1 MKPTTSRVHQRF
13 TAAWLGYLA
22 ITVLLTGARPVA
34 AQGTAFTYQGRL
46 MESNAPA
53 NGTFEFEF
61 SLYDR
66 LAGGSNLG
74 TLTLE
79 EIPVSNGLFTV
90 VLDFGMGVFNGAER
104 WLEIYARNDGA
115 GGPGVLLTPRQ
126 FIAATPY
133 AIRAA
138 QAGSA
143 TTAGSA
149 TNLFGT
155 VPAGQLAG
163 QMTARQLA
171 DGSLANQHVS
181 PTAAIADTKL
191 GTIAT
196 AGKVANSATTA
207 TSANSSNTIVL
218 RNGAGSFTANQ
229 IVALG
234 GFNGNGS
241 DLTGLDADSIQY
253 GTLDDARLSANVTRL
268 GSTIEPSE
276 LAKPYYAGTIDSSS
290 ATELAFWRMTYDV
303 VFPTPFAGVPKVTV
317 ALSEPDVAVLDTL
330 KVSVASKTTTGFTAS
345 AIIPTP
351 RFSQR
356 IHQFWE
362 TNYSG
367 ISGISVNGQPGVF
380 HQRIE
385 HYVATN
391 ALFFS
396 TIPSGSNFWQ
406 AHAIVSDV
414 RINLDGIAGS
424 MIQGRPA
431 VVYCEGTNGAIRY
444 VRAANA
450 QGTAWGSPVTVVA
463 TANEHAKPM
472 LAEIGGRPAI
482 VYGTGGLRYVRAN
495 DSAGASW
502 PAAVTVDTNSC
513 SWPFLTVINGRP
525 AITASRFAVDL
536 MYYRADDTIG
546 ASWSSQVVVQAYVP
560 GGSSTRVQ
568 QGYYPCMTTINGNP
582 AITYLRGPDYV
593 DTDPYYIRATDPNG
607 ATWGSP
613 KKLNYTSGYGRNWL
627 VQLNGRPAVGLE
639 AAGSPSFVH
648 ATDANGDA
656 WGPVID
662 LNGDESG
669 GVPDYQNWSMQVLNG
684 VPWIFFRLGDNNSL
698 SLNYIRATVPQ
709 FKIDWT
715 AIAP

>member
-1 MKPTTSRVHQRF
+1 MNTHLHPNLFRLLLLLASLLPQ
-13 TAAWLGYLA
+13 AAQ
-22 ITVLLTGARPVA
+22 

-66 LAGGSNLG
+66 AAAGSNLG

-79 EIPVSNGLFTV
+79 ETPVTNGLFTV
-90 VLDFGMGVFNGAER
+90 VLDFGADPFSGGASR

-115 GGPGVLLTPRQ
+115 GGTGVLLTPRQ
-126 FIAATPY
+126 RIFATPY
-133 AIRAA
+133 AIMAGQAA
-138 QAGSA
+138 SA
-143 TTAGSA
+143 TTATSA
-149 TNLFGT
+149 TNLIGT
-155 VPAGQLAG
+155 LPAGQLAG
-163 QMTARQLA
+163 QITALQLA
-171 DGSLANQHVS
+171 DGSITDQHVS

-207 TSANSSNTIVL
+207 TSAISSNTIVM
-218 RNGAGSFTANQ
+218 RNAAGSFQASTIQATA
-229 IVALG
+229 
-234 GFNGNGS
+234 GFLGNGANIS
-241 DLTGLDADSIQY
+241 GLNAANIAT

-276 LAKPYYAGTIDSSS
+276 LSKPYYAGTIDSAS
-290 ATELAFWRMTYDV
+290 ATELAFWRMTFDV
-303 VFPTPFAGVPKVTV
+303 VFPTPFAAVPKVTV
-317 ALSEPDVAVLDTL
+317 ALSEPDVAALDTL

-356 IHQFWE
+356 IQQFWE

-367 ISGISVNGQPGVF
+367 ISAISVNGQPGVF

-391 ALFFS
+391 AIFFS

-406 AHAIVSDV
+406 SHVIVSDV
-414 RINLDGIAGS
+414 RINLDGMAGS

-431 VVYCEGTNGAIRY
+431 VVYSEGTNGAIRY

-463 TANEHAKPM
+463 TANESAKPM

-482 VYGTGGLRYVRAN
+482 VYNSGGLRYVRAN
-495 DSAGASW
+495 DSAGTSW
-502 PAAVTVDTNSC
+502 PAGVTVDTNGAA
-513 SWPFLTVINGRP
+513 WPFLTVINGRP
-525 AITASRFAVDL
+525 AITGSRFTVDL

-582 AITYLRGPDYV
+582 AITYLRGPDYIDV
-593 DTDPYYIRATDPNG
+593 DPYYIRATDPNG
-607 ATWGSP
+607 ATWGEP
-613 KKLNYTSGYGRNWL
+613 RRLNYTSGYGRNWL

-662 LNGDESG
+662 LNGDEAG

-684 VPWIFFRLGDNNSL
+684 VPWMFFRLGEGNAL
-698 SLNYIRATVPQ
+698 HLNCIRATVPQ